1 MKFFRDILTGKDNK
15 THDIGRFIWLLGCLA
30 FLVFEGFV
38 VFYKKEFDMTSFG
51 VGFGGLL
58 MTGGGALL
66 LKQSTEPT
74 VKDSTNAN

>member
-1 MKFFRDILTGKDNK
+1 MSFWNNILTGKDNK

-38 VFYKKEFDMTSFG
+38 VYYKKEFDMTGFG

-66 LKQSTEPT
+66 LKKSTEPEDPNK
-74 VKDSTNAN
+74 VN